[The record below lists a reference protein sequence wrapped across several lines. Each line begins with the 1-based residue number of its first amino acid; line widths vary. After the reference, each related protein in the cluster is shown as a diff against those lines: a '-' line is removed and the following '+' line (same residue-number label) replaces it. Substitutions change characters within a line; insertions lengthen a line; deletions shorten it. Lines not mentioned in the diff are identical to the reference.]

1 MKRTQVDLHL
11 HTNASDGTWT
21 SKQLVDAAIQA
32 RIGMMAVTDHETTAN
47 VLEAEYYAKKASI
60 EFLRGAE
67 ISATEGTQ
75 IYHILGY
82 HFDLNNKRLQE
93 LLHHTTFLLEEQD
106 DKTVIQ
112 LVNKGWEI
120 DLKDYANYKYDRRL
134 GGWKSLNY
142 LIEKGHCKDVTEFFK
157 KIFNKDNDL
166 GFPIFPSIPEV
177 IDTIHHAGGI
187 ALLAHGGSQLHG
199 PGLIKTMDK
208 LSGYQFDGFEC
219 YHPNHT
225 DEVRDKLLAYCI
237 ERNLLISGGSDC
249 HGGFVKTRHIGEP
262 RIYKDMIKLK

>member
-1 MKRTQVDLHL
+1 LEKLQVDLHL
-11 HTNASDGTWT
+11 HTTASDGTWT
-21 SKQLVDAAIQA
+21 AKQLVDAALRK
-32 RIGMMAVTDHETTAN
+32 RIGMMAVTDHETTDN

-60 EFLRGAE
+60 KFIRGAE
-67 ISATEGTQ
+67 ISSTEGTQ

-93 LLHHTTFLLEEQD
+93 LLQHTKNLLEKQD
-106 DKTVIQ
+106 EKTVIQ
-112 LVNKGWEI
+112 LVKKGWEI

-142 LIEKGHCKDVTEFFK
+142 LIEKGHCKNVTEFFQ
-157 KIFNKDNDL
+157 KIFTKENQL

-187 ALLAHGGSQLHG
+187 ALLAHGGSNLHG
-199 PGLIKTMDK
+199 PGLLKTMAK
-208 LSGYQFDGFEC
+208 LGKYEFDGFEC

-225 DEVRDKLLAYCI
+225 DEVRDKLLAYCL

-249 HGGFVKTRHIGEP
+249 HGDFVNTRNIGEP
-262 RIYKDMIKLK
+262 CIYEDMLKLK